1 VAIDRSLEYKIL
13 NALLDIASALL
24 NIQNAIAAEKIKDDK
39 LYRESINQSGADI
52 NSLIK
57 TTKEIME
64 ILKENG

>member
-24 NIQNAIAAEKIKDDK
+24 NIQKAIATEKIKNDK
-39 LYRESINQSGADI
+39 LYMESITQSGADI
-52 NSLIK
+52 NRLIK